1 MNCSA
6 RFAIVQHMVAAA
18 AIVRAAFASGAA
30 PPPGRLRACSRCH
43 GEGGLYTRGKRRS
56 GGAAA
61 VIRRP
66 CANCGGI
73 GLVDGM
79 LPPPRHEPGPR
90 DRAFVGTVAIAGG
103 GIGGAAA
110 ALALQQRGFRV
121 VVYERDSNFDQ
132 RAQGYGLTMQQGATA
147 LAQLGLPNEGVFS
160 YAHSSFLP
168 DGTLLGEYGRGVH
181 ESTRERMGNGR
192 GKAQRRNA
200 HIPRQALRAAL
211 LDPLLPGTV
220 RWGKAI
226 ARFDAGDSGV
236 ILHFEDGSPPER
248 AALLVGADGIRS
260 RVREQ
265 LLGASPLEY
274 LGVVVVLGRSRTSHA
289 AASERVFQTLDG
301 DTRLYVMPFEAGVA
315 MWQLSF
321 RLGEAEARA
330 IQTLDGASLRALALR
345 RCGSWH
351 EPSLHPRGTP
361 CALQRASQG
370 PLRRH
375 EPIPQLLQDTAAA
388 DITGYPAYDRP
399 CPAALRQ
406 PTSAGEALGGL
417 GGEAGGEV
425 PPPTLATETRV
436 RAPVAGGGGG
446 LTLIPGPS
454 TLRCQVTLLG
464 DAAHPMSPF
473 KGQGAN
479 QAPRAGRRR
488 HRTASSTPPLCEQAL
503 LDGIALARAL
513 RSHELRGVVRR
524 CGRASG
530 GSHSRHALSL
540 SGDAHVSLGA
550 ALSMFEADMLERARR
565 KVRASRDAAELLHS
579 PEAMAKSNSTRARS
593 ARDKRQLE
601 STTAAGEGRGAV

>member
-1 MNCSA
+1 MGLGEQRA
-6 RFAIVQHMVAAA
+6 RFLASTFFCAVRHTMAAAA

-248 AALLVGADGIRS
+248 AA
-260 RVREQ
+260 
-265 LLGASPLEY
+265 
-274 LGVVVVLGRSRTSHA
+274 
-289 AASERVFQTLDG
+289 
-301 DTRLYVMPFEAGVA
+301 
-315 MWQLSF
+315 
-321 RLGEAEARA
+321 
-330 IQTLDGASLRALALR
+330 
-345 RCGSWH
+345 
-351 EPSLHPRGTP
+351 
-361 CALQRASQG
+361 
-370 PLRRH
+370 PLRPGR
-375 EPIPQLLQDTAAA
+375 A
-388 DITGYPAYDRP
+388 D
-399 CPAALRQ
+399 
-406 PTSAGEALGGL
+406 
-417 GGEAGGEV
+417 
-425 PPPTLATETRV
+425 
-436 RAPVAGGGGG
+436 
-446 LTLIPGPS
+446 
-454 TLRCQVTLLG
+454 
-464 DAAHPMSPF
+464 
-473 KGQGAN
+473 
-479 QAPRAGRRR
+479 RRR
-488 HRTASSTPPLCEQAL
+488 HSALRLPSSFPPLSPPFPSPFGL
-503 LDGIALARAL
+503 K
-513 RSHELRGVVRR
+513 
-524 CGRASG
+524 
-530 GSHSRHALSL
+530 
-540 SGDAHVSLGA
+540 
-550 ALSMFEADMLERARR
+550 
-565 KVRASRDAAELLHS
+565 KVRFPVRGNATFKS
-579 PEAMAKSNSTRARS
+579 PPRGKSWAFFPRTFRVLS
-593 ARDKRQLE
+593 DC
-601 STTAAGEGRGAV
+601 GP

>member
-1 MNCSA
+1 
-6 RFAIVQHMVAAA
+6 
-18 AIVRAAFASGAA
+18 
-30 PPPGRLRACSRCH
+30 
-43 GEGGLYTRGKRRS
+43 
-56 GGAAA
+56 
-61 VIRRP
+61 
-66 CANCGGI
+66 
-73 GLVDGM
+73 
-79 LPPPRHEPGPR
+79 
-90 DRAFVGTVAIAGG
+90 
-103 GIGGAAA
+103 
-110 ALALQQRGFRV
+110 
-121 VVYERDSNFDQ
+121 
-132 RAQGYGLTMQQGATA
+132 MQQGATA

-345 RCGSWH
+345 R
-351 EPSLHPRGTP
+351 
-361 CALQRASQG
+361 
-370 PLRRH
+370 H

-454 TLRCQVTLLG
+454 TLRCQ
-464 DAAHPMSPF
+464 
-473 KGQGAN
+473 
-479 QAPRAGRRR
+479 
-488 HRTASSTPPLCEQAL
+488 AL

-513 RSHELRGVVRR
+513 RSHELRGV
-524 CGRASG
+524 
-530 GSHSRHALSL
+530 
-540 SGDAHVSLGA
+540 
-550 ALSMFEADMLERARR
+550 ADMLERARR

>member
-1 MNCSA
+1 MEDVAALQLAQPSLGKMAVKEPAQPFSA
-6 RFAIVQHMVAAA
+6 ADSGLWHSLFTTTRSQATHRELFCAVRHCPKTDMVAAA

-66 CANCGGI
+66 CASCGGI

-265 LLGASPLEY
+265 LLGAAPLEY

-345 RCGSWH
+345 RCGAGTSRVCTRAALPAPFK
-351 EPSLHPRGTP
+351 EPPRE
-361 CALQRASQG
+361 ARAS
-370 PLRRH
+370 P
-375 EPIPQLLQDTAAA
+375 
-388 DITGYPAYDRP
+388 
-399 CPAALRQ
+399 
-406 PTSAGEALGGL
+406 
-417 GGEAGGEV
+417 
-425 PPPTLATETRV
+425 
-436 RAPVAGGGGG
+436 
-446 LTLIPGPS
+446 
-454 TLRCQVTLLG
+454 
-464 DAAHPMSPF
+464 
-473 KGQGAN
+473 
-479 QAPRAGRRR
+479 
-488 HRTASSTPPLCEQAL
+488 
-503 LDGIALARAL
+503 
-513 RSHELRGVVRR
+513 
-524 CGRASG
+524 
-530 GSHSRHALSL
+530 
-540 SGDAHVSLGA
+540 
-550 ALSMFEADMLERARR
+550 
-565 KVRASRDAAELLHS
+565 
-579 PEAMAKSNSTRARS
+579 
-593 ARDKRQLE
+593 
-601 STTAAGEGRGAV
+601 

>member
-1 MNCSA
+1 
-6 RFAIVQHMVAAA
+6 MVAAA

-66 CANCGGI
+66 CAACGGI

-265 LLGASPLEY
+265 LLGAAPLEY

-289 AASERVFQTLDG
+289 AANERVFQTLDG

-330 IQTLDGASLRALALR
+330 IQTLDGASLRALA
-345 RCGSWH
+345 
-351 EPSLHPRGTP
+351 
-361 CALQRASQG
+361 
-370 PLRRH
+370 LRRH

-454 TLRCQVTLLG
+454 TLRCQ
-464 DAAHPMSPF
+464 
-473 KGQGAN
+473 
-479 QAPRAGRRR
+479 
-488 HRTASSTPPLCEQAL
+488 AL

-513 RSHELRGVVRR
+513 RSHELR
-524 CGRASG
+524 
-530 GSHSRHALSL
+530 
-540 SGDAHVSLGA
+540 GDAHVSLGA

-601 STTAAGEGRGAV
+601 STTAAEEGRGGGIA

>member
-1 MNCSA
+1 MA
-6 RFAIVQHMVAAA
+6 AAA

-66 CANCGGI
+66 CASCGGI

-265 LLGASPLEY
+265 LLGAAPLEY

-488 HRTASSTPPLCEQAL
+488 HRTASMHPSLVRTGPPRRDRPRPRPSLPRASRCRA
-503 LDGIALARAL
+503 AL
-513 RSHELRGVVRR
+513 RPRQRRFPLR
-524 CGRASG
+524 
-530 GSHSRHALSL
+530 SRALSL
-540 SGDAHVSLGA
+540 KRRACLKRRA

-601 STTAAGEGRGAV
+601 STTAAEEGRGGGIA

>member
-1 MNCSA
+1 
-6 RFAIVQHMVAAA
+6 MVAAA

-66 CANCGGI
+66 CASCGGI

-265 LLGASPLEY
+265 LLGAAPLEY

-321 RLGEAEARA
+321 RLGEVEARA

-436 RAPVAGGGGG
+436 RARRARRSRASVAVSPLSPVPRRSAARSPYSETRRTRCRRSRGKG
-446 LTLIPGPS
+446 LTRPRVPGVADIERRRAPLPCANRPS
-454 TLRCQVTLLG
+454 STGSPSPAPFAPTSFAVSCGVAAAPAEVPTQVT
-464 DAAHPMSPF
+464 
-473 KGQGAN
+473 
-479 QAPRAGRRR
+479 R
-488 HRTASSTPPLCEQAL
+488 
-503 LDGIALARAL
+503 
-513 RSHELRGVVRR
+513 
-524 CGRASG
+524 
-530 GSHSRHALSL
+530 SL

-601 STTAAGEGRGAV
+601 STTAAEEGRGGGIA